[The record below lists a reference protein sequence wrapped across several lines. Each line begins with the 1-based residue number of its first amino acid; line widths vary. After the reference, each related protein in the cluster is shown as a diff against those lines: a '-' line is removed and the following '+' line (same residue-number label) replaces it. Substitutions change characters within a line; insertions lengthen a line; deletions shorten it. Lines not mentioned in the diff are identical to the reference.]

1 MSSITNIN
9 GTTELEAINSM
20 LAAIGES
27 PTADINGAQADL
39 QVALNLLRNATR
51 EVQSVP
57 WKFNYETGVQL
68 APIGTVIWADAAV
81 NLTTLNVFTPPANTL
96 SWKQS
101 RFRGNGDLILTAR
114 PSKQYR
120 VSGFP
125 VVVLYDK
132 RLNRDGADSAWFP
145 FVWIDVISAFDF
157 EQMPESARRYATVVA
172 GRRFTQQVVGS
183 ETMAGFQER
192 DETIALRTLKRDQG
206 ETQRLN
212 MLDSYAAF
220 TMMGQRPRMS
230 DGWSTI
236 GVSTVTGASI
246 VGRVDDNGDERVT
259 D

>member
-1 MSSITNIN
+1 MSTISNIN

-27 PTADINGAQADL
+27 PVTDINGTQADL
-39 QVALNLLRNATR
+39 QVAVNLLRNATR

-68 APIGTVIWADAAV
+68 APAGTVVWTDVAA
-81 NLTTLNVFTPPANTL
+81 NITTLNVFTPPANTL

-101 RFRGNGDLILTAR
+101 RFKGNGDLILTAR

-120 VSGFP
+120 VSTLP

-132 RLNRDGADSAWFP
+132 KLNRDGADIAWYP
-145 FVWIDVISAFDF
+145 YVWIDVIFGFDF
-157 EQMPESARRYATVVA
+157 DQMPESARRYATVVA

-183 ETMAGFQER
+183 ETMAGFQEL
-192 DETIALRTLKRDQG
+192 DERIALRTLKRDQG

-212 MLDSYAAF
+212 MLDNYAAF
-220 TMMGQRPRMS
+220 TIMGQRPRMS
-230 DGWSTI
+230 EGWSTI
-236 GVSTVTGASI
+236 GVSTITESTLNQ
-246 VGRVDDNGDERVT
+246 RVDDSGNSRVT